1 MPQQWGTEYRVLAR
15 DKSGKPV
22 QGYIVAASFLA
33 ARKKA
38 KTLAKGH
45 RWALVSVRSKKAFAY
60 KVRRGTKVI
69 DGIQTAYT
77 RQEVVAALKRLG
89 FEVRKVRRY
98 YDFRMRASTGE
109 LVTFIGVSTKLLEQK
124 LPYNEVLH
132 LMANNV
138 KDKYLRGAIRDII
151 KDLKNG
157 LDSREAFQR
166 QAKVLGPDTALMLGI
181 GSKSGNIKSIFESVA
196 RFVERQAEFKKGMAS
211 SMILPAVTFLTLFGA
226 IGFYVLYLLPEIQ
239 QIMGPNS
246 SVPPL
251 TAITL
256 DVSTFIQE
264 NFTLIIVSTILAM
277 LGFYAYIITPKGR
290 LAFHRYIV
298 RIPYVGGIL
307 RNTSVEMFCRVLG
320 ILYSS
325 SGENV
330 DVIHRAAESSRNRYL
345 EKQIKTVSLPTMVKY
360 GTELAQALEWTKFF
374 PDMVISR
381 FRTAGETGNVK
392 DTAMQL
398 ADFYEMENHYS
409 MKNLVT
415 VIEVAITVVI
425 MFSMVFLTFL
435 SSETATIKIEKF
447 NP

>member
-1 MPQQWGTEYRVLAR
+1 MPQQWGTEYRVQAK
-15 DKSGKPV
+15 DKSGRPV
-22 QGYIVAASFLA
+22 QGYIVAASFIA
-33 ARKKA
+33 ARQKA
-38 KTLAKGH
+38 KTVAKAQQ
-45 RWALVSVRSKKAFAY
+45 WALVSVRSKKTFSY
-60 KVRRGTKVI
+60 RVRRGTRVI
-69 DGIQTAYT
+69 EGLQNAYT

-98 YDFRMRASTGE
+98 FDFRMRSSTGE

-124 LPYNEVLH
+124 IPYNEVLR
-132 LMANNV
+132 LMATNV

-157 LDSREAFQR
+157 LDSREAFER
-166 QAKVLGPDTALMLGI
+166 QGKVLGPDTALMLGI
-181 GSKSGNIKSIFESVA
+181 GSKSGDIKSIFQSVA

-211 SMILPAVTFLTLFGA
+211 SMILPAVTFVTLFGA
-226 IGFYVLYLLPEIQ
+226 IAFYVLYLLPEMQ
-239 QIMGPNS
+239 QVMGPNAEA
-246 SVPPL
+246 PPL

-256 DVSTFIQE
+256 DLSSFIQE
-264 NFTLIIVSTILAM
+264 NFTLLTVSTILAM
-277 LGFYAYIITPKGR
+277 VGCYTYLMTQKGR
-290 LAFHRYIV
+290 LAFHRYVV
-298 RIPYVGGIL
+298 RIPYIGGIL

-330 DVIHRAAESSRNRYL
+330 DVINRAAESSRNRYL
-345 EKQIKTVSLPTMVKY
+345 EKQIKTVALPSMLNY

-392 DTAMQL
+392 ATALQL

-415 VIEVAITVVI
+415 VIEVAITVII
-425 MFSMVFLTFL
+425 MFSMMFLTFL
-435 SSETATIKIEKF
+435 SSETATIKIETF